1 MHLNTSIKTYNER
14 EAKLGDLGEKSFFHL
29 EKGERNED
37 RWDTDG
43 DGIAK
48 SKITEVKLQFRHIIH
63 NCFSIK
69 HVIDPNLK
77 GYNNFKKCIDLNKR
91 LVFIEIR
98 MDNDKITYWE
108 VPKQNKNKFFKYW
121 NPVANCNMAGWKVED
136 CIKIHEVEHKE
147 LADKMKELS
156 TADKDFLIKNSYKIK
171 D

>member
-14 EAKLGDLGEKSFFHL
+14 EAKLGDLAEKSFFYI

-37 RWDTDG
+37 RWDTEG

-48 SKITEVKLQFRHIIH
+48 SKITEVKAQFRHIFY
-63 NCFSIK
+63 NCFGVK
-69 HVIDPNLK
+69 YVVDPNAK

-91 LVFIEIR
+91 LVFVEMR
-98 MDNDKITYWE
+98 MDNNKITYWE

-121 NPVANCNMAGWKVED
+121 NPAEQCTMAGWKIKD
-136 CIKIHEVEHKE
+136 FIKIHEVEHKE
-147 LADKMKELS
+147 FADKMKELS
-156 TADKDFLIKNSYKIK
+156 TANKDFLIRNTHKII